1 MLDYAKEKQNK
12 QADPGGGERWS
23 YMSGKNNIS
32 ITQEKKTTNQDMT
45 DAACE
50 IVQFGG
56 FFGTEEFSVHHG
68 TWSVG
73 VDGKGTQGPMST

>member
-1 MLDYAKEKQNK
+1 
-12 QADPGGGERWS
+12 
-23 YMSGKNNIS
+23 MSGKNNIS
-32 ITQEKKTTNQDMT
+32 ITREKKKKNPTNQDMT

-50 IVQFGG
+50 IAQFGG
-56 FFGTEEFSVHHG
+56 FFGTEEVSVHHG